1 MPKIPTYDIQGRITA
16 DVPST
21 GTIPSIDVRENIFRA
36 AKPITDFV
44 TKEYIQEKK
53 LEADNKAYQI
63 LSDMYIDQKDANGN
77 TIQKGLFTIQSETKE
92 NGNPSD
98 AALIHD
104 QEVNNL
110 YNYFKNNKF
119 KDINNF
125 TKKAIEKK
133 FYSTAGILKT
143 KALEGSRLKQI
154 TVSKDVDEDYIS
166 KEALVLK
173 DVGPVYIDIYT
184 QKVIDKIN
192 SNTNY
197 DEGQKKI
204 LIKAYNEF
212 GVTTLAESMAT
223 AQPFAFKEAVE
234 AGKFDLLSAEQK
246 ITLSATADKNI
257 LQSKFQVLTGA
268 LDLPPDAAP
277 ALLSRAYDE
286 IAKGTFGN
294 NKELQNL
301 YNSLSQTEKI
311 EFKSFFNKKARA
323 KRTDMQFSILAQ
335 NQIIQSETA
344 QESKEILEEM
354 DKKTGVFDQQIEEL
368 FGNTPEIVEQFKDL
382 NEKIINNKGKSISSF
397 DTNSRIINLIVND
410 EVNQVTDKFLLP
422 GETGEGK
429 SIIER
434 YENGVNLKDLTFLS
448 SMINSQNKNPETY
461 SEMKTFFDFIDYYKM
476 PVQGSPVL
484 QGIDPGLDDRLNNFK
499 YVMYQRYINGIQN
512 GIPAKTLTDPLKKE
526 FIGKDVLNFM
536 PNANKIFK
544 EIIDEIKKNKTFNL
558 ERDAKR
564 LPGESSEDYLKRIG
578 LAKWQLWLRN

>member
-1 MPKIPTYDIQGRITA
+1 MPKIPIYDIQGRVTA

-21 GTIPSIDVRENIFRA
+21 GTIPSINVRENIFRA
-36 AKPITDFV
+36 AKPITDFAV
-44 TKEYIQEKK
+44 NEYVQEKK
-53 LEADNKAYQI
+53 LEADNKAYKI

-77 TIQKGLFTIQSETKE
+77 IIQEGLFSIQSTTKK
-92 NGNPSD
+92 NGNPTD
-98 AALIHD
+98 AALYHD
-104 QEVNNL
+104 NSVNSL

-119 KDINNF
+119 GDLDNF

-133 FYSTAGILKT
+133 FFSTAGILKT
-143 KALEGSRLKQI
+143 KALEGSRIEQI
-154 TVSKDVDEDYIS
+154 TLSKDIDEDYIS

-173 DVGPVYIDIYT
+173 DVTTPYIDIYI
-184 QKVIDKIN
+184 QKVTDKIN

-197 DEGQKKI
+197 DKGQKKI
-204 LIKAYNEF
+204 LIKAYTEF

-223 AQPFAFKEAVE
+223 SQPFAFKEALKD
-234 AGKFDLLSAEQK
+234 GKFDLLSAEQK
-246 ITLSATADKNI
+246 ITLSATADENI
-257 LQSKFQVLTGA
+257 LQSKFQVLTGS

-286 IAKGTFGN
+286 IAKGTFGGN
-294 NKELQNL
+294 EELVNL
-301 YNSLSQTEKI
+301 YNSLSATEQT

-335 NQIIQSETA
+335 NQIIQAETA
-344 QESKEILEEM
+344 LQSKELLEEI
-354 DKKTGVFDQQIEEL
+354 DKKNGVFDQQIEKL
-368 FGNTPEIVEQFKDL
+368 FGETPIIIEQFKEL
-382 NEKIINNKGKSISSF
+382 NEKIVNSKGKSISSF
-397 DTNSRIINLIVND
+397 DTNSKIINLIVND
-410 EVNQVTDKFLLP
+410 EINQVTDKFLLP

-448 SMINSQNKNPETY
+448 SMIDSQNKNPETY
-461 SEMKTFFDFIDYYKM
+461 SEMKTFFEFIDYYKM

-499 YVMYQRYINGIQN
+499 YVMYSRYINGIKN
-512 GIPAKTLTDPLKKE
+512 GIPAKTLTDPTKKE

-544 EIIDEIKKNKTFNL
+544 EIIDEIKKNKATNEFNL
-558 ERDAKR
+558 ETDAKR
-564 LPGESSEDYLKRIG
+564 LPGESTKDYLIRIG
-578 LAKWQLWLRN
+578 LAK

>member
-1 MPKIPTYDIQGRITA
+1 MPKIPTYDVKGRITA
-16 DVPST
+16 ETRST
-21 GTIPSIDVRENIFRA
+21 GTIPSISVTENIANA
-36 AKPITDFV
+36 AKPITNFIV
-44 TKEYIQEKK
+44 NEYVQEKK
-53 LEADNKAYQI
+53 LEADNKAYKI

-77 TIQKGLFTIQSETKE
+77 IVQEGLFSIQSTTKK
-92 NGNPSD
+92 NGNPTD
-98 AALIHD
+98 AALYHD
-104 QEVNNL
+104 NSVNSL

-119 KDINNF
+119 DDLDNF

-133 FYSTAGILKT
+133 FFSTAGILKT
-143 KALEGSRLKQI
+143 KALEGSRIEQI
-154 TVSKDVDEDYIS
+154 TLSKDIDEDYIS

-173 DVGPVYIDIYT
+173 DVTIPYIPIYI
-184 QKVIDKIN
+184 QKVTDKIN

-204 LIKAYNEF
+204 LIKAYTEF

-223 AQPFAFKEAVE
+223 AQPFAFKEAVK

-257 LQSKFQVLTGA
+257 LQSKFQVLTA
-268 LDLPPDAAP
+268 SLDLPPDAAP

-311 EFKSFFNKKARA
+311 EFKTFFNKKART

-335 NQIIQSETA
+335 NQIIQSEVA
-344 QESKEILEEM
+344 QQSKEILEEM
-354 DKKTGVFDQQIEEL
+354 DKKTGVYDQQIEQL
-368 FGNTPEIVEQFKDL
+368 FKNTPKIIEQFTEL

-397 DTNSRIINLIVND
+397 DTNSKIINLIIND
-410 EVNQVTDKFLLP
+410 EINQVSDPFLLP

-429 SIIER
+429 SILQR

-448 SMINSQNKNPETY
+448 SIIDSQNKNPETY
-461 SEMKTFFDFIDYYKM
+461 SEMKTFFEFIDYYKM

-484 QGIDPGLDDRLNNFK
+484 EGIDPGLDDRLNNFK
-499 YVMYQRYINGIQN
+499 YVMYSRYINGIKN
-512 GIPAKTLTDPLKKE
+512 GIPAKTLTDPTKKE

-544 EIIDEIKKNKTFNL
+544 EIIEEIKKNKATNEFNPNI
-558 ERDAKR
+558 DAKR
-564 LPGESSEDYLKRIG
+564 LPGESSNDYLKRIG
-578 LAKWQLWLRN
+578 LTK

>member
-1 MPKIPTYDIQGRITA
+1 MPKIPTYDVQGRITA
-16 DVPST
+16 DVPSS

-53 LEADNKAYQI
+53 LEADNKAYQL

-77 TIQKGLFTIQSETKE
+77 IIQKGLFTIQSETKE

-98 AALIHD
+98 AALMHD

-119 KDINNF
+119 NDLDNF

-133 FYSTAGILKT
+133 FFSTAGILKT
-143 KALEGSRLKQI
+143 KALEGSRIEQI
-154 TVSKDVDEDYIS
+154 TLSKDIDEDYIS

-173 DVGPVYIDIYT
+173 DVGPAYIEIYT
-184 QKVIDKIN
+184 SKVIDKIN

-204 LIKAYNEF
+204 LIKAYNQF
-212 GVTTLAESMAT
+212 GITTLAESMAT
-223 AQPFAFKEAVE
+223 SQPFAFKEALE

-257 LQSKFQVLTGA
+257 LQSKFQVLTGS

-286 IAKGTFGN
+286 IAKGTFGGN
-294 NKELQNL
+294 EELVNL
-301 YNSLSQTEKI
+301 YNSLSATELT

-323 KRTDMQFSILAQ
+323 RRTDMQFSILAQ
-335 NQIIQSETA
+335 NQIISAETA
-344 QESKEILEEM
+344 LQSKEIIEEM
-354 DKKTGVFDQQIEEL
+354 DKKKGIFDQQIEEL
-368 FGNTPEIVEQFKDL
+368 FGNTPVIIEQFKSL
-382 NEKIINNKGKSISSF
+382 NEKIVNTKGKSVSSF
-397 DTNSRIINLIVND
+397 DSNSQIINLIVND
-410 EVNQVTDKFLLP
+410 EINQVTDKFLLP

-429 SIIER
+429 SIVER
-434 YENGVNLKDLTFLS
+434 YENGVNLQDLKFLS
-448 SMINSQNKNPETY
+448 SIIDSQNKNPNTY
-461 SEMKTFFDFIDYYKM
+461 SEMKTFFEFIDYYKM

-484 QGIDPGLDDRLNNFK
+484 KGIDPGLDERLNNFK
-499 YVMYQRYINGIQN
+499 YVMYSRYINGIQS
-512 GIPAKTLTDPLKKE
+512 GIPAKTLTDPTKKE
-526 FIGKDVLNFM
+526 FIGKDILNFM

-544 EIIDEIKKNKTFNL
+544 EIIDQIKKNKSFDLKT
-558 ERDAKR
+558 DAKR
-564 LPGESSEDYLKRIG
+564 LPGETIDAYLKRIG
-578 LAKWQLWLRN
+578 LSK

>member
-1 MPKIPTYDIQGRITA
+1 MPKIPTYDVQGRITA

-21 GTIPSIDVRENIFRA
+21 GTIPSIDVRDNIFRA
-36 AKPITDFV
+36 VKPITDFV

-53 LEADNKAYQI
+53 LEADNKAYKI

-77 TIQKGLFTIQSETKE
+77 IIQEGLFSIQSTTKK
-92 NGNPSD
+92 NGNPTD
-98 AALIHD
+98 AALYHD
-104 QEVNNL
+104 NSVNSL
-110 YNYFKNNKF
+110 YDYFKNNKF
-119 KDINNF
+119 GDLDNF

-133 FYSTAGILKT
+133 FFSTAGILKT
-143 KALEGSRLKQI
+143 KALEGSRIEQI
-154 TVSKDVDEDYIS
+154 TLSKDIDEDYIS

-223 AQPFAFKEAVE
+223 SQPFAFKEAVE
-234 AGKFDLLSAEQK
+234 AGKFDLLSAKQK

-257 LQSKFQVLTGA
+257 LQSKFQVLTA
-268 LDLPPDAAP
+268 SLDLPPDASP

-286 IAKGTFGN
+286 IAKETFGN
-294 NKELQNL
+294 NKELINL
-301 YNSLSQTEKI
+301 YNSLSATEKI

-323 KRTDMQFSILAQ
+323 KKTDMQFSILAQ
-335 NQIIQSETA
+335 NQIIQAETA
-344 QESKEILEEM
+344 QESKKIIEDM
-354 DKKTGVFDQQIEEL
+354 DKKTGVFDQQINQL
-368 FGNTPEIVEQFKDL
+368 FKNTPQIIEQFKVL
-382 NEKIINNKGKSISSF
+382 NEKVVNTEGKSLSSF
-397 DTNSRIINLIVND
+397 DTNSQIINLIIND
-410 EVNQVTDKFLLP
+410 EINQVSDKFLLP

-429 SIIER
+429 SILQR

-448 SMINSQNKNPETY
+448 SMIDSQNKNPETY
-461 SEMKTFFDFIDYYKM
+461 SEMKTFFDFINFYKM

-484 QGIDPGLDDRLNNFK
+484 VGIDSGLDDRLNNFK
-499 YVMYQRYINGIQN
+499 YVMYSRYINGIKN
-512 GIPAKTLTDPLKKE
+512 GIPAKTLTDPTKKE
-526 FIGKDVLNFM
+526 FIGKDILNFM

-544 EIIDEIKKNKTFNL
+544 EMIDQIKKNKTFNL
-558 ERDAKR
+558 ETDAKR
-564 LPGESSEDYLKRIG
+564 LPGESSQDYLKRIG
-578 LAKWQLWLRN
+578 LTKWQL

>member
-1 MPKIPTYDIQGRITA
+1 MPKIPTYDIQGRITSETG
-16 DVPST
+16 ST
-21 GTIPSIDVRENIFRA
+21 GTIPSIKVTENIFRTVE
-36 AKPITDFV
+36 PVTNFL

-53 LEADNKAYQI
+53 LEADNKAYQL
-63 LSDMYIDQKDANGN
+63 LSDMYIDQKDKNG
-77 TIQKGLFTIQSETKE
+77 IVVQKGLFTIQSETKK
-92 NGNPSD
+92 NGNPTD

-104 QEVNNL
+104 QEVNSL

-119 KDINNF
+119 GKIDNF
-125 TKKAIEKK
+125 TIKAIEKK

-143 KALEGSRLKQI
+143 KALEGSRLEQI
-154 TVSKDVDEDYIS
+154 TLSKDVDEDYIS

-204 LIKAYNEF
+204 LIKAYSKF
-212 GVTTLAESMAT
+212 GITTLAESMAT
-223 AQPFAFKEAVE
+223 AQPFAFKKALE

-257 LQSKFQVLTGA
+257 LQSKFQVLTGS

-294 NKELQNL
+294 NKELVDL
-301 YNSLSQTEKI
+301 YNSLSATERT
-311 EFKSFFNKKARA
+311 EFKTFFNKKARA
-323 KRTDMQFSILAQ
+323 KRTDMEFSILAQ
-335 NQIIQSETA
+335 NRILSAETA
-344 QESKEILEEM
+344 LQSKEIIEEM
-354 DKKTGVFDQQIEEL
+354 DKKKGIFDQQIEQL
-368 FGNTPEIVEQFKDL
+368 FGNTPVIIEQFKSL
-382 NEKIINNKGKSISSF
+382 NEKIVNTKGKSVSSF
-397 DTNSRIINLIVND
+397 DSNSQIINLIVND
-410 EVNQVTDKFLLP
+410 EINQVTDKFLLP

-448 SMINSQNKNPETY
+448 SMIDSQNKNPETY
-461 SEMKTFFDFIDYYKM
+461 SEMKTFFEFIDYYKM

-499 YVMYQRYINGIQN
+499 YVMYSRYINGIKN
-512 GIPAKTLTDPLKKE
+512 GIPAKTLIDPTKKE

-544 EIIDEIKKNKTFNL
+544 EMIDQIKKNKTFNL
-558 ERDAKR
+558 ETDAKR
-564 LPGESSEDYLKRIG
+564 LPGESTNDYLKRIG
-578 LAKWQLWLRN
+578 LAK

>member
-578 LAKWQLWLRN
+578 LAK

>member
-1 MPKIPTYDIQGRITA
+1 MPKIPTYDVQGRITA

-21 GTIPSIDVRENIFRA
+21 GTIPSIDVRDNIFRA
-36 AKPITDFV
+36 VKPITDFV

-53 LEADNKAYQI
+53 LEADNKAYKI

-77 TIQKGLFTIQSETKE
+77 IIQEGLFSIQSTAKK
-92 NGNPSD
+92 NGNPTD
-98 AALIHD
+98 AALYHD
-104 QEVNNL
+104 NSVNSL

-119 KDINNF
+119 GDLDNF

-133 FYSTAGILKT
+133 FFSTAGILKT
-143 KALEGSRLKQI
+143 KALEGSRIEQI
-154 TVSKDVDEDYIS
+154 TLSKDIDEDYIS

-197 DEGQKKI
+197 DEGQRKI

-223 AQPFAFKEAVE
+223 SQPFAFKEAVE

-246 ITLSATADKNI
+246 IKFSATADKNI
-257 LQSKFQVLTGA
+257 LQSKFQVLTGS

-286 IAKGTFGN
+286 IAKGTFGGN
-294 NKELQNL
+294 QELINL
-301 YNSLSQTEKI
+301 YNSLSQTEKT
-311 EFKSFFNKKARA
+311 EFKTFFNKKARA
-323 KRTDMQFSILAQ
+323 RRTDMQFSILAQ
-335 NQIIQSETA
+335 NQIIQAEVA
-344 QESKEILEEM
+344 QESKKIIEDM
-354 DKKTGVFDQQIEEL
+354 DKKTGVFDQQINQL
-368 FGNTPEIVEQFKDL
+368 FKNTPQIIEQFKVL
-382 NEKIINNKGKSISSF
+382 NEKVVNTEGKSLSSF
-397 DTNSRIINLIVND
+397 DTNSQIINLIIND
-410 EVNQVTDKFLLP
+410 EINQVSDKFLLP

-429 SIIER
+429 SILQR

-448 SMINSQNKNPETY
+448 SMIDSQNKNPETY
-461 SEMKTFFDFIDYYKM
+461 SEMKTFFDFINFYKM

-484 QGIDPGLDDRLNNFK
+484 VGIDSGLDDRLNNFK
-499 YVMYQRYINGIQN
+499 YVMYSRYINGIKN
-512 GIPAKTLTDPLKKE
+512 GIPAKTLTDPTKKE

-544 EIIDEIKKNKTFNL
+544 EMIDQIKKNKTFNL
-558 ERDAKR
+558 ETDAKK
-564 LPGESSEDYLKRIG
+564 LPGESTQDYLKRIG
-578 LAKWQLWLRN
+578 LTK

>member
-1 MPKIPTYDIQGRITA
+1 MPKIPTYDIQGRIT
-16 DVPST
+16 SETGNT
-21 GTIPSIDVRENIFRA
+21 GTIPSIKVTENIFRTVE
-36 AKPITDFV
+36 PVTDFL

-53 LEADNKAYQI
+53 LEADNKAYKI

-77 TIQKGLFTIQSETKE
+77 IVQEGLFSIQSTTKK
-92 NGNPSD
+92 NGNPTD
-98 AALIHD
+98 AALYHD
-104 QEVNNL
+104 NSVNSL

-119 KDINNF
+119 DDLDNF

-133 FYSTAGILKT
+133 FFSTAGILKT
-143 KALEGSRLKQI
+143 KALEGSRIEQI
-154 TVSKDVDEDYIS
+154 TLSKDIDEDYIS

-173 DVGPVYIDIYT
+173 DVTIPYIPIYI
-184 QKVIDKIN
+184 QKVTDKIN

-204 LIKAYNEF
+204 LIKAYTEF

-223 AQPFAFKEAVE
+223 AQPFAFKEAVK

-257 LQSKFQVLTGA
+257 LQSKFQVLTA
-268 LDLPPDAAP
+268 SLDLPPDAAP

-311 EFKSFFNKKARA
+311 EFKTFFNKKART

-335 NQIIQSETA
+335 NQIIQSEVA
-344 QESKEILEEM
+344 QQSKEILEEM
-354 DKKTGVFDQQIEEL
+354 DKKTGVYDQQIEQL
-368 FGNTPEIVEQFKDL
+368 FKNTPKIIEQFTEL
-382 NEKIINNKGKSISSF
+382 NEKIITNKGKSISSF
-397 DTNSRIINLIVND
+397 DTNSKIINLIIND
-410 EVNQVTDKFLLP
+410 EINQVSDPFLLP

-429 SIIER
+429 SILQR

-448 SMINSQNKNPETY
+448 SIIDSQNKNPETY
-461 SEMKTFFDFIDYYKM
+461 SEMKTFFEFIDYYKM

-484 QGIDPGLDDRLNNFK
+484 EGIDPGLDDRLNNFK
-499 YVMYQRYINGIQN
+499 YVMYSRYINGIKN
-512 GIPAKTLTDPLKKE
+512 GIPAKTLTDPTKKE

-544 EIIDEIKKNKTFNL
+544 EIIEEIKKNKATNEFNPNI
-558 ERDAKR
+558 DAKR
-564 LPGESSEDYLKRIG
+564 LPGESSNDYLKRIG
-578 LAKWQLWLRN
+578 LTK

>member
-1 MPKIPTYDIQGRITA
+1 MPKIPTYDIQGRITSETG
-16 DVPST
+16 ST
-21 GTIPSIDVRENIFRA
+21 GTVPSIKVTENIFRTVE
-36 AKPITDFV
+36 PVTDFL

-53 LEADNKAYQI
+53 LEADNKAYQL
-63 LSDMYIDQKDANGN
+63 LSDMYIDQKDKNG
-77 TIQKGLFTIQSETKE
+77 TVVQKGLFTIQSETKE

-98 AALIHD
+98 AALMHD

-119 KDINNF
+119 NDINNF

-173 DVGPVYIDIYT
+173 DVKTPYIPIYI
-184 QKVIDKIN
+184 QKVTDKIN

-204 LIKAYNEF
+204 LIKAYTEF
-212 GVTTLAESMAT
+212 GITTLAESMAT
-223 AQPFAFKEAVE
+223 SEPFSFKEAVE

-246 ITLSATADKNI
+246 ITLSATADENI
-257 LQSKFQVLTGA
+257 LQSKFQVLTGS

-286 IAKGTFGN
+286 IAKGTFGGN
-294 NKELQNL
+294 QELVNL
-301 YNSLSQTEKI
+301 YNSLSQKELT
-311 EFKSFFNKKARA
+311 EFKTFFNKKARA

-335 NQIIQSETA
+335 NQIIQSEVA
-344 QESKEILEEM
+344 QQSKEILLEI
-354 DKKTGVFDQQIEEL
+354 DKKNGVLEKQIDQL
-368 FGNTPEIVEQFKDL
+368 FGETPVIIEQFKEL
-382 NEKIINNKGKSISSF
+382 NEKVVNSKGKSISSF
-397 DTNSRIINLIVND
+397 DTNSKIINLIIND
-410 EVNQVTDKFLLP
+410 EINQVSDKFLLP

-429 SIIER
+429 SILQR

-448 SMINSQNKNPETY
+448 SIIDSQNKNPETY
-461 SEMKTFFDFIDYYKM
+461 SEMKTFFEFIDYYKM

-484 QGIDPGLDDRLNNFK
+484 VGIDSGLDDRLNNFK
-499 YVMYQRYINGIQN
+499 YVMYSRYINGIKN
-512 GIPAKTLTDPLKKE
+512 GIPAKTLTDPTKKE

-544 EIIDEIKKNKTFNL
+544 EMIDQIKKNKSFDLKT
-558 ERDAKR
+558 DAKR
-564 LPGESSEDYLKRIG
+564 LPGESTQDYLIRIG
-578 LAKWQLWLRN
+578 LATKWQL

>member
-1 MPKIPTYDIQGRITA
+1 MPKIPTYDVQGRITA
-16 DVPST
+16 DVPSS

-53 LEADNKAYQI
+53 LEADNKAYQL
-63 LSDMYIDQKDANGN
+63 LSDMYIDQKDTNGN
-77 TIQKGLFTIQSETKE
+77 IIQKGLFTIQSETKE

-119 KDINNF
+119 NDINNF

-234 AGKFDLLSAEQK
+234 AGKFDLLSAKQK

-257 LQSKFQVLTGA
+257 LQSKFQVLTGS

-277 ALLSRAYDE
+277 ALLSRAYDQ
-286 IAKGTFGN
+286 IAKGTFGGN
-294 NKELQNL
+294 EELVNL
-301 YNSLSQTEKI
+301 YNSLSATEQT

-335 NQIIQSETA
+335 NQIIQSEVA
-344 QESKEILEEM
+344 LESKKILEEM
-354 DKKTGVFDQQIEEL
+354 DKKNGVLDQQIDQL
-368 FGNTPEIVEQFKDL
+368 FGNTPVIIEQFKDL
-382 NEKIINNKGKSISSF
+382 NEKIVNSKGKSISSF
-397 DTNSRIINLIVND
+397 DTNSKIINLIIND
-410 EVNQVTDKFLLP
+410 EINQVSDSFLLP

-429 SIIER
+429 SILQR

-448 SMINSQNKNPETY
+448 SMIDSQNKNPETY
-461 SEMKTFFDFIDYYKM
+461 SEMKTFFEFIDYYKM

-484 QGIDPGLDDRLNNFK
+484 QGIDSGLDNRLNNFK
-499 YVMYQRYINGIQN
+499 YVMYSRYINGIKN
-512 GIPAKTLTDPLKKE
+512 GIPAKTLTDPTKKE

-544 EIIDEIKKNKTFNL
+544 EMIDQIKKNKTFNL
-558 ERDAKR
+558 ETDAKR
-564 LPGESSEDYLKRIG
+564 LPGESTKDYLIRIG
-578 LAKWQLWLRN
+578 LAK

>member
-1 MPKIPTYDIQGRITA
+1 MPKIPTYDIQGRIT
-16 DVPST
+16 SETGNT
-21 GTIPSIDVRENIFRA
+21 GTIPSIKVTENIFRTVE
-36 AKPITDFV
+36 PVTDFL

-53 LEADNKAYQI
+53 LEADNKAYKI
-63 LSDMYIDQKDANGN
+63 LSDMYIDQKDVNGN
-77 TIQKGLFTIQSETKE
+77 IVQEGLFSIQSTTKK
-92 NGNPSD
+92 NGNPTD
-98 AALIHD
+98 AALYHD
-104 QEVNNL
+104 NSVNSL

-119 KDINNF
+119 DDLDNF

-133 FYSTAGILKT
+133 FFSTAGILKT
-143 KALEGSRLKQI
+143 KALEGSRIEQI
-154 TVSKDVDEDYIS
+154 TLSKDIDEDYIS

-173 DVGPVYIDIYT
+173 DVTIPYIPIYI
-184 QKVIDKIN
+184 QKVTDKIN

-204 LIKAYNEF
+204 LIKAYTEF

-223 AQPFAFKEAVE
+223 AQPFAFKEAVK

-257 LQSKFQVLTGA
+257 LQSKFQVLTA
-268 LDLPPDAAP
+268 SLDLPPDAAP

-311 EFKSFFNKKARA
+311 EFKTFFNKKART

-335 NQIIQSETA
+335 NQIIQSEVA
-344 QESKEILEEM
+344 QQSKEILEEM
-354 DKKTGVFDQQIEEL
+354 DKKTGVYDQQIEQL
-368 FGNTPEIVEQFKDL
+368 FKNTPKIIEQFTEL

-397 DTNSRIINLIVND
+397 DTNSKIINLIIND
-410 EVNQVTDKFLLP
+410 EINQVSDPFLLP

-429 SIIER
+429 SILQR

-448 SMINSQNKNPETY
+448 SIIDSQNKNPETY
-461 SEMKTFFDFIDYYKM
+461 SEMKTFFEFIDYYKM

-484 QGIDPGLDDRLNNFK
+484 EGIDPGLDDRLNNFK
-499 YVMYQRYINGIQN
+499 YVMYSRYINGIKN
-512 GIPAKTLTDPLKKE
+512 GIPAKTLTDPTKKE

-544 EIIDEIKKNKTFNL
+544 EIIEEIKKNKATNEFNPNI
-558 ERDAKR
+558 DAKR
-564 LPGESSEDYLKRIG
+564 LPGESSNDYLKRIG
-578 LAKWQLWLRN
+578 LTK

>member
-1 MPKIPTYDIQGRITA
+1 MPKIPTYDVQGRITA

-21 GTIPSIDVRENIFRA
+21 GTIPSIDVRDNIFRA
-36 AKPITDFV
+36 VKPITDFV

-53 LEADNKAYQI
+53 LEADNKAYKI

-77 TIQKGLFTIQSETKE
+77 IIQEGLFSIQSTTKK
-92 NGNPSD
+92 NGNPTD
-98 AALIHD
+98 AALYHD
-104 QEVNNL
+104 NSVNSL
-110 YNYFKNNKF
+110 YDYFKNNKF
-119 KDINNF
+119 GDLDNF

-133 FYSTAGILKT
+133 FFSTAGILKT
-143 KALEGSRLKQI
+143 KALEGSRIEQI
-154 TVSKDVDEDYIS
+154 TLSKDIDEDYIS

-223 AQPFAFKEAVE
+223 SQPFAFKEAVE
-234 AGKFDLLSAEQK
+234 AGKFDLLSAKQK

-257 LQSKFQVLTGA
+257 LQSKFQVLTA
-268 LDLPPDAAP
+268 SLDLPPDASP

-286 IAKGTFGN
+286 IAKETFGN
-294 NKELQNL
+294 NKELINL
-301 YNSLSQTEKI
+301 YNSLSATEKI

-323 KRTDMQFSILAQ
+323 KKTDMQFSILAQ
-335 NQIIQSETA
+335 NQIIQAETA
-344 QESKEILEEM
+344 QESKKIIEDM
-354 DKKTGVFDQQIEEL
+354 DKKTGVFDQQINQL
-368 FGNTPEIVEQFKDL
+368 FKNTPQIIEQFKVL
-382 NEKIINNKGKSISSF
+382 NEKVVNTEGKSLSSF
-397 DTNSRIINLIVND
+397 DTNSQIINLIIND
-410 EVNQVTDKFLLP
+410 EINQVSDKFLLP

-429 SIIER
+429 SILQR

-448 SMINSQNKNPETY
+448 SMIDSQNKNPETY
-461 SEMKTFFDFIDYYKM
+461 SEMKTFFDFINFYKM

-484 QGIDPGLDDRLNNFK
+484 VGIDSGLDDRLNNFK
-499 YVMYQRYINGIQN
+499 YVMYSRYINGIKN
-512 GIPAKTLTDPLKKE
+512 GIPAKTLTDPTKKE
-526 FIGKDVLNFM
+526 FIGKDILNFM

-544 EIIDEIKKNKTFNL
+544 EMIDQIKKNKTFNL
-558 ERDAKR
+558 ETDAKR
-564 LPGESSEDYLKRIG
+564 LPGESSQDYLKRIG
-578 LAKWQLWLRN
+578 LTK

>member
-1 MPKIPTYDIQGRITA
+1 MPKIPTYNIQGRITSETG
-16 DVPST
+16 ST
-21 GTIPSIDVRENIFRA
+21 GTIPSIKVTENIFRTVE
-36 AKPITDFV
+36 PVTDFL

-53 LEADNKAYQI
+53 LEADNKAYQL
-63 LSDMYIDQKDANGN
+63 LSEMYIDQKDKNG
-77 TIQKGLFTIQSETKE
+77 IVVQKGLFTIQSETKK
-92 NGNPSD
+92 NGNPTD

-104 QEVNNL
+104 QEVNSL

-119 KDINNF
+119 GKIDNF
-125 TKKAIEKK
+125 TIKAIEKK

-143 KALEGSRLKQI
+143 KALEGSRLEQI
-154 TVSKDVDEDYIS
+154 TLSKDVDEDYIS

-204 LIKAYNEF
+204 LIKAYSKF
-212 GVTTLAESMAT
+212 GITTLAESMAT
-223 AQPFAFKEAVE
+223 AQPFAFKKALE
-234 AGKFDLLSAEQK
+234 AGKFDLLSAEQR

-257 LQSKFQVLTGA
+257 LQSKFQVLTGS

-294 NKELQNL
+294 NKELVDL
-301 YNSLSQTEKI
+301 YNSLSATERT
-311 EFKSFFNKKARA
+311 EFKTFFNKKARA
-323 KRTDMQFSILAQ
+323 KRTDMEFSILAQ
-335 NQIIQSETA
+335 NRILSAETA
-344 QESKEILEEM
+344 LQSKEIIEEM
-354 DKKTGVFDQQIEEL
+354 DKKKGIFDQQIEQL
-368 FGNTPEIVEQFKDL
+368 FGNTPVIIEQFKSL
-382 NEKIINNKGKSISSF
+382 NEKIVNTKGKSVSSF
-397 DTNSRIINLIVND
+397 DSNSQIINLIVND
-410 EVNQVTDKFLLP
+410 EINQVTDKFLLP

-448 SMINSQNKNPETY
+448 SMIDSQNKNPETY
-461 SEMKTFFDFIDYYKM
+461 SEMKTFFEFIDYYKM

-499 YVMYQRYINGIQN
+499 YVMYSRYINGIKN
-512 GIPAKTLTDPLKKE
+512 GIPAKTLTDPTKKE

-544 EIIDEIKKNKTFNL
+544 EMIDQIKKNKTFNL
-558 ERDAKR
+558 ETDAKR
-564 LPGESSEDYLKRIG
+564 LPGESTNDYLKRIG
-578 LAKWQLWLRN
+578 LAK

>member
-1 MPKIPTYDIQGRITA
+1 MPKIPTYDVKGRITA
-16 DVPST
+16 ETRST
-21 GTIPSIDVRENIFRA
+21 GTIPSISVTENIANA
-36 AKPITDFV
+36 AKPITNFIV
-44 TKEYIQEKK
+44 NEYVQEKK
-53 LEADNKAYQI
+53 LEADNKAYKI
-63 LSDMYIDQKDANGN
+63 LSDMYIDQKDVNGN
-77 TIQKGLFTIQSETKE
+77 IVQEGLFSIQSTTKK
-92 NGNPSD
+92 NGNPTD
-98 AALIHD
+98 AALYHD
-104 QEVNNL
+104 NSVNSL

-119 KDINNF
+119 DDLDNF

-133 FYSTAGILKT
+133 FFSTAGILKT
-143 KALEGSRLKQI
+143 KALEGSRIEQI
-154 TVSKDVDEDYIS
+154 TLSKDIDEDYIS

-173 DVGPVYIDIYT
+173 DVTIPYIPIYI
-184 QKVIDKIN
+184 QKVTDKIN

-204 LIKAYNEF
+204 LIKAYTEF

-223 AQPFAFKEAVE
+223 AQPFAFKEAVK

-257 LQSKFQVLTGA
+257 LQSKFQVLTA
-268 LDLPPDAAP
+268 SLDLPPDAAP

-311 EFKSFFNKKARA
+311 EFKTFFNKKART

-335 NQIIQSETA
+335 NQIIQSEVA
-344 QESKEILEEM
+344 QQSKEILEEM
-354 DKKTGVFDQQIEEL
+354 DKKTGVYDQQIEQL
-368 FGNTPEIVEQFKDL
+368 FKNTPKIIEQFTEL

-397 DTNSRIINLIVND
+397 DTNSKIINLIIND
-410 EVNQVTDKFLLP
+410 EINQVSDPFLLP

-429 SIIER
+429 SILQR

-448 SMINSQNKNPETY
+448 SIIDSQNKNPETY
-461 SEMKTFFDFIDYYKM
+461 SEMKTFFEFIDYYKM

-484 QGIDPGLDDRLNNFK
+484 EGIDPGLDDRLNNFK
-499 YVMYQRYINGIQN
+499 YVMYSRYINGIKN
-512 GIPAKTLTDPLKKE
+512 GIPAKTLTDPTKKE

-544 EIIDEIKKNKTFNL
+544 EIIEEIKKNKATNEFNPNI
-558 ERDAKR
+558 DAKR
-564 LPGESSEDYLKRIG
+564 LPGESSNDYLKRIG
-578 LAKWQLWLRN
+578 LTK

>member
-1 MPKIPTYDIQGRITA
+1 MPKIPTYDVQGRITA
-16 DVPST
+16 DVPSS

-36 AKPITDFV
+36 AKPMTDFV

-53 LEADNKAYQI
+53 LEADNKAYQL
-63 LSDMYIDQKDANGN
+63 LSDMYIDQKDTNGN
-77 TIQKGLFTIQSETKE
+77 IIQKGLFTIQSETKE

-119 KDINNF
+119 NDINNF

-234 AGKFDLLSAEQK
+234 AGKFDLLSAKQK

-257 LQSKFQVLTGA
+257 LQSKFQVLTGS

-277 ALLSRAYDE
+277 ALLSRAYDQ
-286 IAKGTFGN
+286 IAKGTFGGN
-294 NKELQNL
+294 EELVNL
-301 YNSLSQTEKI
+301 YNSLSATEQT

-335 NQIIQSETA
+335 NQIIQSEVA
-344 QESKEILEEM
+344 LESKKILEEM
-354 DKKTGVFDQQIEEL
+354 DKKNGVLDQQIDQL
-368 FGNTPEIVEQFKDL
+368 FGNTPVIIEQFKDL
-382 NEKIINNKGKSISSF
+382 NEKIVNSKGKSISSF
-397 DTNSRIINLIVND
+397 DTNSKIINLIIND
-410 EVNQVTDKFLLP
+410 EINQVSDSFLLP

-429 SIIER
+429 SILQR

-448 SMINSQNKNPETY
+448 SMIDSQNKNPETY
-461 SEMKTFFDFIDYYKM
+461 SEMKTFFEFIDYYKM

-484 QGIDPGLDDRLNNFK
+484 QGIDSGLDNRLNNFK
-499 YVMYQRYINGIQN
+499 YVMYSRYINGIKN
-512 GIPAKTLTDPLKKE
+512 GIPAKTLTDPTKKE

-544 EIIDEIKKNKTFNL
+544 EMIDQIKKNKTFNL
-558 ERDAKR
+558 ETDAKR
-564 LPGESSEDYLKRIG
+564 LPGESTKDYLIRIG
-578 LAKWQLWLRN
+578 LAK

>member
-1 MPKIPTYDIQGRITA
+1 MPKIPTYDIQGRIT
-16 DVPST
+16 SETGNT
-21 GTIPSIDVRENIFRA
+21 GTIPSIKVTENIFRTVE
-36 AKPITDFV
+36 PVTDFL

-53 LEADNKAYQI
+53 LEADNKAYKI

-77 TIQKGLFTIQSETKE
+77 IIQEGLFSIQSTTKK
-92 NGNPSD
+92 NGNPTD
-98 AALIHD
+98 AALYHD
-104 QEVNNL
+104 NSVNSL

-119 KDINNF
+119 DDLDNF

-133 FYSTAGILKT
+133 FFSTAGILKT
-143 KALEGSRLKQI
+143 KALEGSRIEQI
-154 TVSKDVDEDYIS
+154 TLSKDIDEDYIS

-173 DVGPVYIDIYT
+173 DVTIPYIPIYI
-184 QKVIDKIN
+184 QKVTDKIN

-204 LIKAYNEF
+204 LIKAYTEF

-223 AQPFAFKEAVE
+223 AQPFAFKEAVK

-257 LQSKFQVLTGA
+257 LQSKFQVLTA
-268 LDLPPDAAP
+268 SLDLPPDAAP

-311 EFKSFFNKKARA
+311 EFKTFFNKKART

-335 NQIIQSETA
+335 NQIIQSEVA
-344 QESKEILEEM
+344 QQSKEILEEM
-354 DKKTGVFDQQIEEL
+354 DKKTGVYDQQIEQL
-368 FGNTPEIVEQFKDL
+368 FKNTPKIIEQFTEL

-397 DTNSRIINLIVND
+397 DTNSKIINLIIND
-410 EVNQVTDKFLLP
+410 EINQVSDPFLLP

-429 SIIER
+429 SILQR

-448 SMINSQNKNPETY
+448 SIIDSQNKNPETY
-461 SEMKTFFDFIDYYKM
+461 SEMKTFFEFIDYYKM

-484 QGIDPGLDDRLNNFK
+484 EGIDPGLDDRLNNFK
-499 YVMYQRYINGIQN
+499 YVMYSRYINGIKN
-512 GIPAKTLTDPLKKE
+512 GIPAKTLTDPTKKE

-544 EIIDEIKKNKTFNL
+544 DMIDQIKKNKSFDLKT
-558 ERDAKR
+558 DAKR
-564 LPGESSEDYLKRIG
+564 LPGESTKDYLKRIG
-578 LAKWQLWLRN
+578 LTK

>member
-1 MPKIPTYDIQGRITA
+1 MPKIPTYDIQGRITSETG
-16 DVPST
+16 ST
-21 GTIPSIDVRENIFRA
+21 GTIPSIKVTENIFRTVE
-36 AKPITDFV
+36 PVTNFL

-53 LEADNKAYQI
+53 LEADNKAYQL
-63 LSDMYIDQKDANGN
+63 LSDMYIDQKDKNG
-77 TIQKGLFTIQSETKE
+77 IVVQKGLFTIQSETKK
-92 NGNPSD
+92 NGNPTD

-104 QEVNNL
+104 QEVNSL

-119 KDINNF
+119 GKIDNF
-125 TKKAIEKK
+125 TIKAIEKK

-143 KALEGSRLKQI
+143 KALEGSRLEQI
-154 TVSKDVDEDYIS
+154 TLSKDVDEDYIS

-204 LIKAYNEF
+204 LIKAYSKF
-212 GVTTLAESMAT
+212 GITTLAESMAT
-223 AQPFAFKEAVE
+223 AQPFAFKKALE
-234 AGKFDLLSAEQK
+234 AGKFDLLSAEQR

-257 LQSKFQVLTGA
+257 LQSKFQVLTGS

-294 NKELQNL
+294 NKELVDL
-301 YNSLSQTEKI
+301 YNSLSATERT
-311 EFKSFFNKKARA
+311 EFKTFFNKKARA
-323 KRTDMQFSILAQ
+323 KRTDMEFSILAQ
-335 NQIIQSETA
+335 NRILSAETA
-344 QESKEILEEM
+344 LQSKEIIEEM
-354 DKKTGVFDQQIEEL
+354 DKKKGIFDQQIEQL
-368 FGNTPEIVEQFKDL
+368 FGNTPVIIEQFKSL
-382 NEKIINNKGKSISSF
+382 NEKIVNTKGKSVSSF
-397 DTNSRIINLIVND
+397 DSNSQIINLIVND
-410 EVNQVTDKFLLP
+410 EINQVTDKFLLP

-448 SMINSQNKNPETY
+448 SMIDSQNKNPETY
-461 SEMKTFFDFIDYYKM
+461 SEMKTFFEFIDYYKM

-499 YVMYQRYINGIQN
+499 YVMYSRYINGIKN
-512 GIPAKTLTDPLKKE
+512 GIPAKTLIDPTKKE

-544 EIIDEIKKNKTFNL
+544 EMIDQIKKNKTFNL
-558 ERDAKR
+558 ETDAKR
-564 LPGESSEDYLKRIG
+564 LPGESTNDYLKRIG
-578 LAKWQLWLRN
+578 LAKWQL

>member
-1 MPKIPTYDIQGRITA
+1 MPKIPTYDIQGRITSETG
-16 DVPST
+16 ST
-21 GTIPSIDVRENIFRA
+21 GTIPSIKVTENIFRTVE
-36 AKPITDFV
+36 PVTNFL

-53 LEADNKAYQI
+53 LEADNKAYQL
-63 LSDMYIDQKDANGN
+63 LSDMYIDQKDKNG
-77 TIQKGLFTIQSETKE
+77 IVVQKGLFTIQSETKK
-92 NGNPSD
+92 NGNPTD

-104 QEVNNL
+104 QEVNSL

-119 KDINNF
+119 GKIDNF
-125 TKKAIEKK
+125 TIKAIEKK

-143 KALEGSRLKQI
+143 KALEGSRLEQI
-154 TVSKDVDEDYIS
+154 TLSKDVDEDYIS

-204 LIKAYNEF
+204 LIKAYSKF
-212 GVTTLAESMAT
+212 GITTLAESMAT
-223 AQPFAFKEAVE
+223 AQPFAFKKALE
-234 AGKFDLLSAEQK
+234 AGKFDLLSAEQR

-257 LQSKFQVLTGA
+257 LQSKFQVLTGS

-294 NKELQNL
+294 NKELVDL
-301 YNSLSQTEKI
+301 YNSLSATERT
-311 EFKSFFNKKARA
+311 EFKTFFNKKARA
-323 KRTDMQFSILAQ
+323 KRTDMEFSILAQ
-335 NQIIQSETA
+335 NRILSAETA
-344 QESKEILEEM
+344 LQSKEIIEEM
-354 DKKTGVFDQQIEEL
+354 DKKKGIFDQQIEQL
-368 FGNTPEIVEQFKDL
+368 FGNTPVIIEQFKSL
-382 NEKIINNKGKSISSF
+382 NEKIVNTKGKSVSSF
-397 DTNSRIINLIVND
+397 DSNSQIINLIVND
-410 EVNQVTDKFLLP
+410 EINQVTDKFLLP

-434 YENGVNLKDLTFLS
+434 YGNGVSLKDLKFLS
-448 SMINSQNKNPETY
+448 SIIDSQNKNPETY
-461 SEMKTFFDFIDYYKM
+461 SEMKTFFEFIDYYKM

-499 YVMYQRYINGIQN
+499 YVMYSRYINGIKN
-512 GIPAKTLTDPLKKE
+512 GIPAKTLIDPTKKE

-544 EIIDEIKKNKTFNL
+544 EMIDQIKKNKTFNL
-558 ERDAKR
+558 ETDAKR
-564 LPGESSEDYLKRIG
+564 LPGESTNDYLKRIG
-578 LAKWQLWLRN
+578 LAK

>member
-1 MPKIPTYDIQGRITA
+1 MPKIPTYDVKGRITA
-16 DVPST
+16 ETRST
-21 GTIPSIDVRENIFRA
+21 GTIPSISVTENIANA
-36 AKPITDFV
+36 AKPITNFIV
-44 TKEYIQEKK
+44 NEYVQEKK
-53 LEADNKAYQI
+53 LEADNKAYKI
-63 LSDMYIDQKDANGN
+63 LSDMYIDQKDVNGN
-77 TIQKGLFTIQSETKE
+77 IVQEGLFSIQSTTKK
-92 NGNPSD
+92 NGNPTD
-98 AALIHD
+98 AALYHD
-104 QEVNNL
+104 NSVNSL

-119 KDINNF
+119 DDLDNF

-133 FYSTAGILKT
+133 FFSTAGILKT
-143 KALEGSRLKQI
+143 KALEGSRIEQI
-154 TVSKDVDEDYIS
+154 TLSKDIDEDYIS

-173 DVGPVYIDIYT
+173 DVTIPYIPIYI
-184 QKVIDKIN
+184 QKVTDKIN

-204 LIKAYNEF
+204 LIKAYTEF

-223 AQPFAFKEAVE
+223 AQPFAFKEAVK

-257 LQSKFQVLTGA
+257 LQSKFQVLTA
-268 LDLPPDAAP
+268 SLDLPPDAAP

-311 EFKSFFNKKARA
+311 EFKTFFNKKART

-335 NQIIQSETA
+335 NQIIQSEVA
-344 QESKEILEEM
+344 QQSKEILEEM
-354 DKKTGVFDQQIEEL
+354 DKKTGVYDQQIEQL
-368 FGNTPEIVEQFKDL
+368 FKNTPKIIEQFTEL

-397 DTNSRIINLIVND
+397 DTNSKIINLIIND
-410 EVNQVTDKFLLP
+410 EINQVSDPFLLP

-429 SIIER
+429 SILQR

-448 SMINSQNKNPETY
+448 SIIDSQNKNPETY
-461 SEMKTFFDFIDYYKM
+461 SEMKTFFEFIDYYKM

-484 QGIDPGLDDRLNNFK
+484 EGIDPGLDDRLNNFK
-499 YVMYQRYINGIQN
+499 YVMYSRYINGIKN
-512 GIPAKTLTDPLKKE
+512 GIPAKTLTDPTKKE

-544 EIIDEIKKNKTFNL
+544 EIIEEIKKNKATNEFNQNI
-558 ERDAKR
+558 DAKR
-564 LPGESSEDYLKRIG
+564 LPGESSNDYLKRIG
-578 LAKWQLWLRN
+578 LTK